1 MGKEKA
7 KEKTKTGSIHMR
19 ILVVGNRIP
28 WPLYD
33 GGALATY
40 RLLKGLS
47 SLGHEITF
55 FTYNTKKH
63 FQTKEEITKAFGFC
77 EVITHELDSTPNKL
91 VALRQFLKADSYF
104 LSRYESEEAS
114 NQLKKLIENQQ
125 YDLVQIEGLY
135 SWPLLNPLFDWLK
148 LKLELPV
155 VYRAHNIESQ
165 IWKRVLNSEQNR
177 FKKLFLRIQV
187 KKLEREELRLL
198 KLVDATIAIS
208 TIDEKCFQAHAPNPI
223 HVFLPTVEQPMLS
236 IKQIQPNSIF
246 HIGSMEWEA
255 NVQGVQWFLSKVWP
269 LLIEKNPDLR
279 FHVAG
284 KGIEKHKHLF
294 FQYGVVYH
302 GEVSNAI
309 DFMKNYGVGIVPI
322 HAGSGIRMKLI
333 ESMAWG
339 IPSVSTGIGVQGLP
353 LDNDSPEVLI
363 ADEAGDF
370 AEALSSLFN
379 DWPSAIRLGKR
390 AHQYIQA
397 NHHEHKN
404 LQELDGFLKKISL
417 AKY

>member
-1 MGKEKA
+1 
-7 KEKTKTGSIHMR
+7 MR
-19 ILVVGNRIP
+19 ILVIGNRIP
-28 WPLYD
+28 WPLHD

-40 RLLKGLS
+40 RLLKGLT
-47 SLGHEITF
+47 SLGHEVAF

-63 FQTKEEITKAFGFC
+63 FQTKEEITNALGFC
-77 EVITHELDSTPNKL
+77 EVITYELDSTPNKL
-91 VALRQFLKADSYF
+91 GALRQFLKADSYF
-104 LSRYESEEAS
+104 LSRYDSDEAS
-114 NQLKKLIENQQ
+114 NQLKKLIENQP

-135 SWPLLNPLFDWLK
+135 SWPLLNPLFNWLK
-148 LKLELPV
+148 QNFALPV
-155 VYRAHNIESQ
+155 VYRAHNVESQ
-165 IWKRVLNSEQNR
+165 IWKRVSNSERNR
-177 FKKLFLRIQV
+177 LKKLFLRSQV
-187 KKLEREELRLL
+187 KKLEREENRLL
-198 KLVDATIAIS
+198 GLVDATVAIS
-208 TIDEKCFQAHAPNPI
+208 VIDKKYFQDHTPKPI
-223 HVFLPTVEQPMLS
+223 HVFLPTVDQPLHP

-255 NVQGVQWFLSKVWP
+255 NVHGLQWFLSKVWP

-284 KGIEKHKHLF
+284 KGIEKYKHLF

-302 GEVSNAI
+302 GEVINAVS
-309 DFMKNYGVGIVPI
+309 FMKNHGVGIVPI

-339 IPSVSTGIGVQGLP
+339 LPSVSTSVGVQGLP
-353 LDNDSPEVLI
+353 LDKNLPEVLI

-379 DWPSAIRLGKR
+379 DWPSAVSLGKR
-390 AHQYIQA
+390 AHQYVQA

-404 LQELDGFLKKISL
+404 LQALDGFLRETLTKD
-417 AKY
+417 